1 MKRQQFSVAAG
12 IDVHRDTV
20 VVTVRKYRSDGED
33 GLETRTFE
41 TFRDTL
47 EQMSQW
53 LVNEQVEAVG
63 LESTGVYW
71 MPVVRV
77 LQERASA
84 LQVLL
89 INPSDIK
96 RRAGRKTDVKDSQ
109 KISEL
114 VMYGNVCPSYLATY
128 EQSELRRLTRCRT
141 KLVADQT
148 RYKNRVIKQLE
159 ASGVKLASVL
169 SDSLGVSGRA
179 MIEALLDGKT
189 ADETA
194 QLARGVARRNIAL
207 FKRALNGAFTP
218 ATAFVLRQQLKLL
231 DTVEHHLQAID
242 SEIQRLAK
250 SLTDERAL
258 LCTAPGI
265 DEVAAAAVLAE
276 TGADVSVFPTAK
288 HCTAWAGICPGSEQS
303 AGKSKQ
309 APARKGNKYLRTI
322 LVQCS
327 WAAVRAT
334 DSPYQAPFRKLCPR
348 LGPKKAI
355 MAIARK
361 MLTAIFYMLRDRK
374 PFQPPSAVPPPDHV
388 RERLLRRHL
397 KALQNLGFQID
408 VTRPLAGVS

>member
-1 MKRQQFSVAAG
+1 MKRQQFSVVGG

-20 VVTVRKYRSDGED
+20 VVTVRRHRSDSD
-33 GLETRTFE
+33 DALETRTFE

-47 EQMSQW
+47 EEMCDW
-53 LVNEQVEAVG
+53 VIEQKVEVVG

-77 LQERASA
+77 LHERAPG
-84 LQVLL
+84 LLVWL

-114 VMYGNVCPSYLATY
+114 VMYGTVCPSYLATR
-128 EQSELRRLTRCRT
+128 EQSELRRLTRSRT

-194 QLARGVARRNIAL
+194 QLARGVARRNIEL

-231 DTVEHHLQAID
+231 DNVEHHLQAIEQ
-242 SEIQRLAK
+242 EIERLART
-250 SLTDERAL
+250 LTEERAL

-265 DEVAAAAVLAE
+265 DEIASAAVLAE
-276 TGADVSVFPTAK
+276 TGSDVSVFPTAK

-327 WAAVRAT
+327 WAAVRTT
-334 DSPYQAPFRKLCPR
+334 DSPYQAAFRRLCPR
-348 LGPKKAI
+348 LGPRKAI
-355 MAIARK
+355 LAIARK
-361 MLTAIFYMLRDRK
+361 MLTAIYYMLRNRK
-374 PFQPPSAVPPPDHV
+374 PFQPPTAVPPPDHV
-388 RERLLRRHL
+388 RERLLRRHM
-397 KALQNLGFQID
+397 KALQNLGFQVA
-408 VTRPLAGVS
+408 VTQPLAGVS